1 MFSDSTLQVALRNY
15 HIKLWYN
22 IKEYPQ
28 LSIKIALPIFPS
40 TYLHE
45 ARLPSHASKQHIAK
59 D

>member
-15 HIKLWYN
+15 HTKLRYN

-28 LSIKIALPIFPS
+28 LSIKIALPFFPS
-40 TYLHE
+40 MYLHE
-45 ARLPSHASKQHIAK
+45 VRLSSHASKQHIAK